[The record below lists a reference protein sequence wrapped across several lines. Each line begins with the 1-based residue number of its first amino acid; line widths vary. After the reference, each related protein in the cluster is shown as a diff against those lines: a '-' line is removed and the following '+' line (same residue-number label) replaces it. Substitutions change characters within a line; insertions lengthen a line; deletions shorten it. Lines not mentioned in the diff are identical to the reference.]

1 MSSSESIIFY
11 TCTQSELSHIRT
23 IDNTGINWL
32 FDLYLCVFLSSFLET
47 WELISF
53 ILGFISPL
61 AMILLVVLYIFEDRI
76 GEGKKH

>member
-53 ILGFISPL
+53 ILGSISPL
-61 AMILLVVLYIFEDRI
+61 VMIVWIVLYIFKDKF
-76 GEGKKH
+76 GESKKP

>member
-61 AMILLVVLYIFEDRI
+61 AMILCMVLFIFRFKI
-76 GEGKKH
+76 RSSKKP